1 MESGRQPGSADPTAR
16 DRRYAPYEAVCQIH
30 DEFREALTLELL
42 ATQEADKREAIRLPQ
57 GVLAG
62 FDGLAFHY
70 VFTLAPPIPR
80 WLRYPPGV
88 LRFPG
93 LPPMRTW
100 FRLHDRR
107 LLMSFIDDLGTVIP
121 AGVLLW
127 PNTSWMVAGLIDRID
142 DIAAAHMTG
151 DAPRV
156 PFHFSTALAA
166 IGEQRPETGRAEL
179 RDLPRVPFG
188 LDPDQVDAVL
198 HAHAS
203 KVQWLW
209 GPPGSG
215 KTRTVGES
223 CLQHAAAGRTLLVS
237 GPTHASVDLVLDPVL
252 DGLLAEVGHEDGR
265 IIRIGQYP
273 SKHLGREHADA
284 ILFPKVVERRRSA
297 LRAEALQVETEI
309 LELESRDTPPR
320 SDELVLRRAR
330 LREIRERLADLPR
343 RLLNE
348 ASVVAGTMYGVLLA
362 RLLQRDFGAVVLD
375 EVSMAATPLAY
386 AIGGLARD
394 HLLMAGDFAQLPVPV
409 ACSER
414 EAVSVLT
421 TDVFRRAR
429 LHDDVARGVR
439 PPALSVLRTQY
450 RLPPSICDV
459 VSEIF
464 YAGMLRRSQ
473 PDCLPSPG
481 SLVLVDTSPL
491 GARVEG
497 VSGSRRIKV
506 HAKLVAELVAAVQ
519 AKRSARGQARARIRI
534 VTPYRAQMRQIR
546 RELQARGVQSVAEVS
561 TVHRAQGSEIDIVVI
576 DLTEAPGLPPS
587 PFVRGEG
594 PDDVGPRLLN
604 TAVTRTREACIVVA
618 DAAFVMK
625 VGGDTVREIL
635 ERIRDVGLVVDARE
649 VLARLASTG
658 GTHVRPATSGMVP
671 EGGPASR
678 ATGD

>member
-1 MESGRQPGSADPTAR
+1 MENRNQAGSDESMPR
-16 DRRYAPYEAVCQIH
+16 DRRYAPCEAVCQIH
-30 DEFREALTLELL
+30 DEFRVALTLELS

-80 WLRYPPGV
+80 WLRHPPGV

-93 LPPMRTW
+93 LPPMRAS
-100 FRLHDRR
+100 FRLHDR
-107 LLMSFIDDLGTVIP
+107 LVSMSFMDDLGPSIP

-127 PNTSWMVAGLIDRID
+127 PDTTWMVAGLLDRID
-142 DIAAAHMTG
+142 DIAAAHATG

-166 IGEQRPETGRAEL
+166 IGEQRPETRRAEL

-203 KVQWLW
+203 KVHWLW

-223 CLQHAAAGRTLLVS
+223 CLQHAAAGRTLLVC
-237 GPTHASVDLVLDPVL
+237 GPTHASVDLVLAPIL
-252 DGLLAEVGHEDGR
+252 DGLFAEVGHEDGR
-265 IIRIGQYP
+265 VIRIGQYP
-273 SKHLGREHADA
+273 SQHLGREHANA
-284 ILFPKVVERRRSA
+284 VLFPKVIERRRAA

-309 LELESRDTPPR
+309 LELESRDTPHR
-320 SDELVLRRAR
+320 SDELVLRRVR
-330 LREIRERLADLPR
+330 LREIRECLADLPR
-343 RLLNE
+343 RLLSE
-348 ASVVAGTMYGVLLA
+348 ASVVAGTMYGVLLT
-362 RLLQRDFGAVVLD
+362 RLLQRDFEAVVLD

-386 AIGGLARD
+386 AIAGLARD

-414 EAVSVLT
+414 AAVSMLT
-421 TDVFRRAR
+421 TDVFRRAH
-429 LHDDVARGVR
+429 LHDDVARGAR

-450 RLPPSICDV
+450 RLPPSICEL
-459 VSEIF
+459 VSDIF
-464 YAGMLRRSQ
+464 YAGMLRQSH
-473 PDCLPSPG
+473 PDRLTSPG

-491 GARVEG
+491 GARAEG

-519 AKRSARGQARARIRI
+519 AKRSARGHDRARIRV
-534 VTPYRAQMRQIR
+534 VTPYRAQMRQLR
-546 RELQARGVQSVAEVS
+546 RELQARGLQSVAEVS

-576 DLTEAPGLPPS
+576 DLAEAPGLPPS
-587 PFVRGEG
+587 FFVRGEG

-618 DAAFVMK
+618 DVAFVMK
-625 VGGDTVREIL
+625 VGGETVRAIL
-635 ERIRDVGLVVDARE
+635 DRIRDVGLVVDARD
-649 VLARLASTG
+649 VLARLASTDG
-658 GTHVRPATSGMVP
+658 AHDRPSRSGMVH
-671 EGGPASR
+671 GRGPASR
-678 ATGD
+678 ANGD